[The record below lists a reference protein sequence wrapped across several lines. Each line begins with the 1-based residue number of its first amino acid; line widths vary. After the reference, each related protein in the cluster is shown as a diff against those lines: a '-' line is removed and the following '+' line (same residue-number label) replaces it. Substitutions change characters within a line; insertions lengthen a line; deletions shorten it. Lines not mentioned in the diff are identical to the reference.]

1 MVQRPL
7 ILGVAGDSAA
17 GKSTMVAG
25 VAALLGA
32 ERTATLRLDDYH
44 RYTRAERAARGI
56 TALHPDAND
65 LDLMEE
71 HLRRLAAGEAVVKP
85 VYNHAVGAFEE
96 PQRVEPAPFVLAEGL
111 LAFATPG
118 LRARY
123 DLKVFLDPDEELRA
137 RWKVDR
143 DSARRGYT
151 PEQVRAEIERRRP
164 DAAEFIRPQRGWAD
178 VVVAFAPG
186 PPAGLSARLTLRPSL
201 PAPDP
206 DELVARQGEGPPAL
220 RLRVGRD
227 AGRLT
232 EMLEIDGRLSPAQAA
247 AVEGAI
253 FARRPRL
260 APLRPGQ
267 LGAYIEA
274 GAVRRSLPL
283 GLVQLLLA
291 DQLLAA
297 L

>member
-17 GKSTMVAG
+17 GKTTLVAG

-32 ERTATLRLDDYH
+32 DRSVTLRLDDYH
-44 RYTRAERAARGI
+44 RYTRAERSARGI

-71 HLRRLAAGEAVVKP
+71 HLRRLAAGQPVIKP

-111 LAFATPG
+111 LGFSTPG
-118 LRARY
+118 LRGRY
-123 DLKVFLDPDEELRA
+123 DLKVFLEPDEGLRA
-137 RWKVDR
+137 GWKLER

-164 DAAEFIRPQRGWAD
+164 DAVEFMRPQRGWAD
-178 VVVAFAPG
+178 VVVSFT
-186 PPAGLSARLTLRPSL
+186 PALGARLILRPSL
-201 PAPDP
+201 PAPGLD
-206 DELVARQGEGPPAL
+206 DLVARQGDGPPAL

-232 EMLEIDGRLSPAQAA
+232 EILEIDGRLSPEQAA
-247 AVEGAI
+247 AVEGAVY
-253 FARRPRL
+253 ARRPRL
-260 APLRPGQ
+260 ARLRPGQ
-267 LGAYIEA
+267 LGAYIQA
-274 GAVRRSLPL
+274 GAVRHSPPL

-291 DQLLAA
+291 DQLLARA
-297 L
+297 GAP